1 MKEPCPEAEKTIPD
15 RQDVLFIALPSATGP
30 REVHLA
36 GVNFSQRTRG
46 TGRRIVKNVQ
56 EPG

>member
-1 MKEPCPEAEKTIPD
+1 MKKPCPEAEKTIPD

-36 GVNFSQRTRG
+36 DVNFSQRTRG

>member
-1 MKEPCPEAEKTIPD
+1 MKKPCPEAEKTISD
-15 RQDVLFIALPSATGP
+15 GQDVPFITLPSATCP

-46 TGRRIVKNVQ
+46 TGRRIVKNAQ